1 MRPSR
6 RPDCLRTIL
15 SALDLAVYW
24 MQSCL
29 VSVGYKTDVA
39 DARISRLADLIV
51 DYSLEL
57 QSGQVFRIDALDAAS
72 PLTLAFYRSAIRAGA
87 FPYFSVGLEG
97 TLELL
102 LEHGTK
108 EQIEYIAPQQW
119 QEIEEIDAI
128 ATIWSEANTRAL
140 SRVDPAHHANYLA
153 AQRRLHNRRWE
164 RIAAGEMRWCGTLFP
179 TNAHAQDAGM
189 SLSSYEDFVY
199 SACHVDTGEAADHWR
214 LVASSLRARA
224 QELDSAKEL
233 RIMGP
238 DTDLR
243 VSVDGRSWISAEGTY
258 NMPDGEVFTSPV
270 ETATEGEIRY
280 TFPAIYHGREVE
292 DIRLRFES
300 GSVVHAEAARGDDY
314 LKTLLDMDK
323 GARILGEVAFGLNYE
338 IDRFTRNI
346 LFDEKIGGTMHLA
359 LGSAF
364 TQAGGINT
372 SGLHWDM
379 ICDLR
384 EDGEVYADGELVWKA
399 GRFLHEPVP
408 APDPVEAAE
417 HA

>member
-1 MRPSR
+1 M
-6 RPDCLRTIL
+6 
-15 SALDLAVYW
+15 
-24 MQSCL
+24 
-29 VSVGYKTDVA
+29 
-39 DARISRLADLIV
+39 V

-57 QSGQVFRIDALDAAS
+57 RPGHVFRIDALDVAS
-72 PLTLAFYRSAIRAGA
+72 PLVLALFRSAVRAGA
-87 FPYFSVGLEG
+87 HPYLGLGLEG

-102 LEHGTK
+102 LEHASE
-108 EQIEYIAPQQW
+108 EQLSYLAPQQW
-119 QEIEEIDAI
+119 DEIEELDAI
-128 ATIWSEANTRAL
+128 ATIWSESNTRAL
-140 SRVDPAHHANYLA
+140 SRVDAGRHASYLA
-153 AQRRLHNRRWE
+153 SQRRLHNRRWE

-189 SLSSYEDFVY
+189 SLSAYEDFVF
-199 SACHVDTGEAADHWR
+199 SACHVDAGDAAEHWR
-214 LVASSLRARA
+214 LVAASLRARA
-224 QELDSAKEL
+224 QALGQVKEL
-233 RIMGP
+233 RILGP

-243 VSVDGRSWISAEGTY
+243 VSVDGRTWIAADGSY

-270 ETATEGEIRY
+270 ENATEGEIRY

-292 DIRLRFES
+292 DIRLRFE
-300 GSVVHAEAARGDDY
+300 GGRVVDAEAARGDDY
-314 LKTLLDMDK
+314 LRTLLDMDE

-364 TQAGGINT
+364 SQAGGSNT

-384 EDGEVYADGELVWKA
+384 EDGEVYADGELVWQA
-399 GRFLHEPVP
+399 GRFLHELSEPE
-408 APDPVEAAE
+408 PVEAAE
-417 HA
+417 RA

>member
-1 MRPSR
+1 VIDPR
-6 RPDCLRTIL
+6 
-15 SALDLAVYW
+15 
-24 MQSCL
+24 
-29 VSVGYKTDVA
+29 VA
-39 DARISRLADLIV
+39 RLADLIV

-57 QSGQVFRIDALDAAS
+57 GAGQIFRIDALDAGA
-72 PLTLAFYRSAIRAGA
+72 PLALALYRSAIRAGA
-87 FPYFSVGLEG
+87 HPYLSIGLEG

-102 LEHGTK
+102 LEHGNDD
-108 EQIEYIAPQQW
+108 QIDYIAPQHW
-119 QEIEEIDAI
+119 DEIEEIDAI
-128 ATIWSEANTRAL
+128 ATVWSESNTRAL
-140 SRVDPAHHANYLA
+140 SRVDPGRHASYLA

-179 TNAHAQDAGM
+179 TSAHAQDAGM
-189 SLSSYEDFVY
+189 SLASYEDFVF
-199 SACHVDTGEAADHWR
+199 SACHVDTGDAAEHWR

-224 QELDSAKEL
+224 KTLDTVKEL
-233 RIMGP
+233 HILGP
-238 DTDLR
+238 DTDLK
-243 VSVDGRSWISAEGTY
+243 VSVEGRTWISAEGSY

-270 ETATEGEIRY
+270 ENATEGEIRY

-292 DIRLRFES
+292 DIRLRFE
-300 GSVVHAEAARGDDY
+300 GGKVVQAEAARGDDY
-314 LKTLLDMDK
+314 LKTLLDMDE

-364 TQAGGINT
+364 SQAGGSNT

-384 EDGEVYADGELVWKA
+384 EEGEVYADGELVWQA
-399 GRFLHEPVP
+399 GQFLHEPLP
-408 APDPVEAAE
+408 SEPVEAAE
-417 HA
+417 RA

>member
-1 MRPSR
+1 
-6 RPDCLRTIL
+6 
-15 SALDLAVYW
+15 V
-24 MQSCL
+24 
-29 VSVGYKTDVA
+29 TDP
-39 DARISRLADLIV
+39 RIARLADLIV

-57 QSGQVFRIDALDAAS
+57 RPGQVFRVDALDAAS
-72 PLTLAFYRSAIRAGA
+72 PLALEFYRSAVRAGA
-87 FPYFSVGLEG
+87 FPYTSLGLEG

-102 LEHGTK
+102 LEHGST

-119 QEIEEIDAI
+119 EEIEELDAI
-128 ATIWSEANTRAL
+128 ATIWSESNTRAL
-140 SRVDPAHHANYLA
+140 SRVDPARHANYLA
-153 AQRRLHNRRWE
+153 AQRKLHNRRWE

-179 TNAHAQDAGM
+179 THAHAQDAGM
-189 SLSSYEDFVY
+189 SLSSYEDFVF
-199 SACHVDTGEAADHWR
+199 SACHVDSETAAEHWR
-214 LVASSLRARA
+214 LVSSSLHARA
-224 QELDSAKEL
+224 EALGAVKEL

-243 VSVDGRSWISAEGTY
+243 VSVEGRSWIAADGCY

-270 ETATEGEIRY
+270 ENETEGEIRY

-292 DIRLRFES
+292 DIRLRFEG

-314 LKTLLDMDK
+314 LKTLLEMDN

-364 TQAGGINT
+364 SQAGGSNI

-384 EDGEVYADGELVWKA
+384 EDGEVYADGELIWQA
-399 GRFLHEPVP
+399 GQFLHEPMP
-408 APDPVEAAE
+408 APAPVEATERA
-417 HA
+417 

>member
-1 MRPSR
+1 
-6 RPDCLRTIL
+6 
-15 SALDLAVYW
+15 

-29 VSVGYKTDVA
+29 VSVGYKTGVTDP
-39 DARISRLADLIV
+39 RIARLADLIV

-57 QSGQVFRIDALDAAS
+57 QPGQVFRVDALDAAS
-72 PLTLAFYRSAIRAGA
+72 PLALEFYRSAIRAGA
-87 FPYFSVGLEG
+87 FPYTSLGLEG

-102 LEHGTK
+102 LEHGST

-119 QEIEEIDAI
+119 EEIEELDAI
-128 ATIWSEANTRAL
+128 ATIWSESNTRAL
-140 SRVDPAHHANYLA
+140 SRVDPARHANYLA
-153 AQRRLHNRRWE
+153 AQRKLHNRRWE

-179 TNAHAQDAGM
+179 THAHAQDAGM
-189 SLSSYEDFVY
+189 SLSSYEDFVF
-199 SACHVDTGEAADHWR
+199 SACHVDSETAAEHWR
-214 LVASSLRARA
+214 LVSSSLHARA
-224 QELDSAKEL
+224 EALGAVKEL

-243 VSVDGRSWISAEGTY
+243 VSVEGRSWIAADGCY

-270 ETATEGEIRY
+270 ENATEGEIRY

-292 DIRLRFES
+292 DIRLRFEG

-314 LKTLLDMDK
+314 LKTLLEMDN

-364 TQAGGINT
+364 SQAGGSNI

-384 EDGEVYADGELVWKA
+384 EDGEVYADGELIWQA
-399 GRFLHEPVP
+399 GQFLHEPMP
-408 APDPVEAAE
+408 APAPVEATERA
-417 HA
+417 

>member
-1 MRPSR
+1 
-6 RPDCLRTIL
+6 
-15 SALDLAVYW
+15 

-29 VSVGYKTDVA
+29 VSVGYKTDVT

-57 QSGQVFRIDALDAAS
+57 QPGQVFRIDALDAAS

-102 LEHGTK
+102 LEHGTN
-108 EQIEYIAPQQW
+108 EQIEYVAPQQW
-119 QEIEEIDAI
+119 EEIEELDAI

-140 SRVDPAHHANYLA
+140 SRVDPARHANYLA

-199 SACHVDTGEAADHWR
+199 SACHVDSGEAADHWR

-224 QELDSAKEL
+224 QELNSVKEL
-233 RIMGP
+233 RILGP

-364 TQAGGINT
+364 SQAGGSNI

-408 APDPVEAAE
+408 APDAVEAAE
-417 HA
+417 RA

>member
-1 MRPSR
+1 
-6 RPDCLRTIL
+6 
-15 SALDLAVYW
+15 V
-24 MQSCL
+24 
-29 VSVGYKTDVA
+29 TDP
-39 DARISRLADLIV
+39 RIGRLADLIV

-57 QSGQVFRIDALDAAS
+57 QAGQVFRIDALDAAS
-72 PLTLAFYRSAIRAGA
+72 PLVLGLYRSAIRAGA
-87 FPYFSVGLEG
+87 FAYSSVGLEG

-102 LEHGTK
+102 LEHGST

-119 QEIEEIDAI
+119 EEVEELDAI

-140 SRVDPAHHANYLA
+140 SRVDPARHAGYLA
-153 AQRRLHNRRWE
+153 SQRKLHNRRWE
-164 RIAAGEMRWCGTLFP
+164 RIAGGEMRWCGTLFP

-199 SACHVDTGEAADHWR
+199 SACHVDPGDAADHWR
-214 LVASSLRARA
+214 LVAASLGARA
-224 QELDSAKEL
+224 ESLGAVKEL
-233 RIMGP
+233 RIVGP

-243 VSVDGRSWISAEGTY
+243 VGVEGRGWIAADGRY

-292 DIRLRFES
+292 DIRLRFE
-300 GSVVHAEAARGDDY
+300 GGRVVHAEAARGDDY
-314 LKTLLDMDK
+314 LKTLLAMDD
-323 GARILGEVAFGLNYE
+323 GAKILGEVAFGLNYE

-364 TQAGGINT
+364 SQAGGSNV

-384 EDGEVYADGELVWKA
+384 EDGEVYADGELIWQA

-408 APDPVEAAE
+408 GPAAVEAAE